1 MTELENVVR
10 SQSKL
15 GEGPLW
21 SVEEQSLYWVDIH
34 NCRVEKFTPASRDH
48 RVFEFDTAITALGF
62 RSRGGFVAATARGIG
77 FMQLSSLTPDI
88 AAHPEVDKLYNR
100 FNDAAVDP
108 QGRFW
113 GGTMY
118 EGPDTG
124 EPTEGRLYRFDS
136 DGSLHLME
144 TGLTISNGM
153 GWSPD
158 LKTMYFTDTLRR
170 VIYAYDFDPAS
181 GTIDRR
187 RVFVDSSSEDGYP
200 DGMEVDSDG
209 GVWSARWGGWKV
221 SRYDPDGK
229 VEREIR
235 LPVECPTSCAFGG
248 EGLNELYIT
257 SAWTALTDEQRR
269 QQPMAGDV
277 FRLAMDIQGRAP
289 WKFAG

>member
-34 NCRVEKFTPASRDH
+34 NCRVERFTPASRDH

-77 FMQLSSLTPDI
+77 FMQLSLLTPDI

-124 EPTEGRLYRFDS
+124 EPTEGRLYRFDA